1 MLTANGATLG
11 PAIAWLLVCVA
22 GWLGVHRWADT
33 RQRRIAPIV
42 AFLIRYWLGCLLLW
56 ISTGCIA
63 LARIVAP
70 VP

>member
-1 MLTANGATLG
+1 MSAPAQHRDSAV
-11 PAIAWLLVCVA
+11 AIA
-22 GWLGVHRWADT
+22 
-33 RQRRIAPIV
+33 

-56 ISTGCIA
+56 ISSRCVA